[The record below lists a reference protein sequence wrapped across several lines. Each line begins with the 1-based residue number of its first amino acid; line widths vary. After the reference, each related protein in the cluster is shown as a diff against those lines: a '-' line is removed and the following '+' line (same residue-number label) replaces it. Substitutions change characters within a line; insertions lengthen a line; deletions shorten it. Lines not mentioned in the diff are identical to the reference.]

1 MSAWYSSNK
10 RAMKT
15 KDSLANLNTESAKQ
29 TLTVNTIRAL
39 GIDAIERAQSGHPG
53 IVLGAAV
60 IGHTIFHRFLKFNP
74 VNPSWPDRDRF
85 VLSAGHGS
93 MLLYALLHL
102 TGYDVSLDDLK
113 AFRQFGSKTPGH
125 PEYGLTP
132 GVETT
137 TGPLG
142 QGFANAVGMAI
153 AERYLGALFNA
164 PGFPLVDHRTYVLAG
179 DGDIME
185 GVCYE
190 AAALAGHLG
199 LGKLT
204 VVYDANDVTIEGALS
219 IASSTDVAGMFRAL
233 GWSVCHA
240 DGLDSASVI
249 NALNEATAQTERPT
263 LVIAKTRIG
272 FGSPSKEGNASS
284 HGSPLGAEE
293 VIKTKAALGYPS
305 EGAFFVPE
313 TIKAQALLFKERGE
327 KLERDWQ
334 DLFDRYQQAFP
345 KKAGLFKELTEG
357 RLPEDALKNIPTF
370 YPEAGRLSTREA
382 SGRVLNAL
390 AKHLPTLIGG
400 AADLAPSSMTYME
413 GMGDFQKENPSGRN
427 IRFGVREHAMGG
439 ILNGLALH
447 GGIFPFGGTF
457 LVFSD
462 YMRPAVRLAA
472 LMRLSVIYP
481 FSHDSFHVGED
492 GPTHQ
497 PIEHIASLRLIP
509 GLRVIRPADANETAR
524 AWSWA
529 LRHREGPVALI
540 LSRQKL
546 PILKETLKD
555 PQEGLE
561 RGGYALL
568 DSEDDA
574 PRIILVATG
583 SEVHLAMLAHL
594 ALKEEGVASR
604 VVSMPCLEL
613 FLAQPKDY
621 QENVLPSTIKKRIVI
636 EAGVT
641 SGWPKVATDE
651 GVCLTLDR
659 FGVSGNAADIA
670 KSFGFSLERVL
681 QEARRLLN
689 QTSR

>member
-1 MSAWYSSNK
+1 MSAWHSSDK

-15 KDSLANLNTESAKQ
+15 KDFLAGLDTESAKQ
-29 TLTVNTIRAL
+29 VLVVNTIRAL

-74 VNPSWPDRDRF
+74 VNPSWPNRDRF

-102 TGYDVSLDDLK
+102 TGYDVSLEDLK

-142 QGFANAVGMAI
+142 QGFANAVGMAM
-153 AERYLGALFNA
+153 AERYLGALFNT
-164 PGFPLVDHRTYVLAG
+164 PGFPLIDHRTYVLAG

-233 GWSVCHA
+233 GWNVCHA
-240 DGLDSASVI
+240 DGLNSTSLVD
-249 NALNEATAQTERPT
+249 ALNEATAQIERPT

-272 FGSPSKEGNASS
+272 FGSPSKEGKASS
-284 HGSPLGAEE
+284 HGSPLGTEE
-293 VIKTKAALGYPS
+293 AIKTKSGLGCPP
-305 EGAFFVPE
+305 ETAFFVPE
-313 TIKAQALLFKERGE
+313 AVKAQARLFKERGE
-327 KLERDWQ
+327 KLERDWR
-334 DLFDRYQQAFP
+334 DLFDRYQKAFP
-345 KKAGLFKELTEG
+345 EKARLFEELAGG
-357 RLPEDALKNIPTF
+357 RLPEGALNNVPTF
-370 YPEAGRLSTREA
+370 YPETGQLSTREA

-413 GMGDFQKENPSGRN
+413 GVGDFQKENPSGRN
-427 IRFGVREHAMGG
+427 IRFGVREHAMGS

-447 GGIFPFGGTF
+447 GGILPFGGTF

-472 LMRLSVIYP
+472 LMHLPVVYV
-481 FSHDSFHVGED
+481 FSHDSFYVGED

-497 PIEHIASLRLIP
+497 PIEHTMSLRLIP
-509 GLRVIRPADANETAR
+509 GLCVIRPADANETAR
-524 AWSWA
+524 AWAFA
-529 LRHREGPVALI
+529 LQGKNGPTAMI

-546 PILKETLKD
+546 PILTETARSLE
-555 PQEGLE
+555 EGLA
-561 RGGYALL
+561 RGGYVLTEPERDL
-568 DSEDDA
+568 
-574 PRIILVATG
+574 PRVVFVATG
-583 SEVHLAMLAHL
+583 SEVHLAMSAHL
-594 ALKEEGVASR
+594 TLKQEGIASS

-613 FLAQPKDY
+613 FLAQPQEY
-621 QENVLPSTIKKRIVI
+621 QESVLPEACRKRIVI

-641 SGWPKVATDE
+641 GNWRQVATKD
-651 GVCLTLDR
+651 GACITLDR
-659 FGVSGNAADIA
+659 FGASGEARELAQA
-670 KSFGFSLERVL
+670 FGFSLEHVL
-681 QEARRLLN
+681 QEARRILA
-689 QTSR
+689 R

>member
-1 MSAWYSSNK
+1 MN
-10 RAMKT
+10 T
-15 KDSLANLNTESAKQ
+15 KDSLADSDTESGKQ

-74 VNPSWPDRDRF
+74 ANPSWPDRDRF

-102 TGYDVSLDDLK
+102 TGYDVSLEDLK
-113 AFRQFGSKTPGH
+113 AFRQLGSKTPGH

-142 QGFANAVGMAI
+142 QGIANAVGMAM
-153 AERYLGALFNA
+153 AERFLASMFNT
-164 PGFPLVDHRTYVLAG
+164 PEMTLVDHRTYVLAG

-204 VVYDANDVTIEGALS
+204 VVYDANDITIEGPLS
-219 IASSTDVAGMFRAL
+219 LTSSTDTPGLFEAL
-233 GWSVCHA
+233 GWQVLHA
-240 DGLDSASVI
+240 DGLDSKSLTK
-249 NALNEATAQTERPT
+249 ALNQATSQDSRPT

-272 FGSPSKEGNASS
+272 FGSPNKEGKASA
-284 HGSPLGAEE
+284 HGAPLGKEE
-293 VIKTKAALGYPS
+293 IAKTKEALGYPHQ
-305 EGAFFVPE
+305 EAFFVHE
-313 TIKAQALLFKERGE
+313 SIRAHMEMFKERGHR
-327 KLERDWQ
+327 LEQEWENRFT
-334 DLFDRYQQAFP
+334 LYREAYP
-345 KKAGLFKELTEG
+345 KKAELLKGL
-357 RLPEDALKNIPTF
+357 LPQDALKNIPVF
-370 YPEAGRLSTREA
+370 DPQIGSLSTREA
-382 SGRVLNAL
+382 SGMVLNAI
-390 AKHLPTLIGG
+390 ASHLPTLMGG
-400 AADLAPSSMTYME
+400 AADLAPSSMTYLK
-413 GMGDFQKENPSGRN
+413 GMGDFQKDNPSGRN
-427 IRFGVREHAMGG
+427 VRFGVREHAMGG
-439 ILNGLALH
+439 VLNGLALH
-447 GGIFPFGGTF
+447 GGILPFGGTF

-462 YMRPAVRLAA
+462 YMRPAIRLAA
-472 LMRLSVIYP
+472 LMRLPVVYP

-509 GLRVIRPADANETAR
+509 GLSVIRPADANETAQ

-546 PILKETLKD
+546 PILKETLKP

-561 RGGYALL
+561 RGGYIL
-568 DSEDDA
+568 SESENDP
-574 PRIILVATG
+574 PRILLVATG

-613 FLAQPKDY
+613 FLAQPKEY
-621 QENVLPSTIKKRIVI
+621 QERVLPSTIKKRIVI

-659 FGVSGNAADIA
+659 FGASGNAADIA

-681 QEARRLLN
+681 EAARSLL
-689 QTSR
+689 

>member
-1 MSAWYSSNK
+1 MN
-10 RAMKT
+10 T
-15 KDSLANLNTESAKQ
+15 KDFLANLDTESAKQ
-29 TLTVNTIRAL
+29 TLTINTIRAL

-60 IGHTIFHRFLKFNP
+60 IGHTIFQRFLKFNP

-102 TGYDVSLDDLK
+102 TGYDVSLEDLK

-233 GWSVCHA
+233 GWSVCQA
-240 DGLDSASVI
+240 DGLNSASVI

-272 FGSPSKEGNASS
+272 FGSPSKEGKASS

-293 VIKTKAALGYPS
+293 AIKTKAGLGYPS
-305 EGAFFVPE
+305 KGAFFVPE
-313 TIKAQALLFKERGE
+313 TTKAQARLFKERGE

-334 DLFDRYQQAFP
+334 DLFDRYQKAFP
-345 KKAGLFKELTEG
+345 EKARLFKELVGG
-357 RLPEDALKNIPTF
+357 RLPEGALKNIPTF
-370 YPEAGRLSTREA
+370 YPEAGQLSTREA

-400 AADLAPSSMTYME
+400 AADLAPSSMTYMD

-439 ILNGLALH
+439 VLNGLALH
-447 GGIFPFGGTF
+447 GGILPFGGTF

-472 LMRLSVIYP
+472 LMHLPVVYV
-481 FSHDSFHVGED
+481 FSHDSFYVGED

-509 GLRVIRPADANETAR
+509 GLRVIRPADANEAAR
-524 AWSWA
+524 AWAFA
-529 LRHREGPVALI
+529 LQSKNGPTAMI

-546 PILKETLKD
+546 PILLETARPLE
-555 PQEGLE
+555 EGLA
-561 RGGYALL
+561 RGGYVLAEPEGDL
-568 DSEDDA
+568 
-574 PRIILVATG
+574 PQIVFVATG
-583 SEVHLAMLAHL
+583 SEVHLAMRAHL
-594 ALKEEGVASR
+594 TLKQEGVTSS
-604 VVSMPCLEL
+604 VISMPCLEL
-613 FLAQPKDY
+613 FLAQPPEY
-621 QENVLPSTIKKRIVI
+621 QESVLPRACRKRIVI
-636 EAGVT
+636 EAGAT
-641 SGWPKVATDE
+641 GSWHQVATEE
-651 GVCLTLDR
+651 GACITLDR
-659 FGVSGNAADIA
+659 FGASGEACELAQA
-670 KSFGFSLERVL
+670 FGFSLEHVL
-681 QEARRLLN
+681 QETWRILAR
-689 QTSR
+689 